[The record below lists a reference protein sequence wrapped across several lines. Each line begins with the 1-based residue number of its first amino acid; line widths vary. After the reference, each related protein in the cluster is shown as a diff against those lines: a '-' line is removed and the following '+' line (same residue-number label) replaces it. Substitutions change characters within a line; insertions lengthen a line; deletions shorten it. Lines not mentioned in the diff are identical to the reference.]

1 MSDLFDVLPA
11 DGRALLRQTPPHDW
25 VPPMLATLTARRFS
39 DPAWLFER
47 KFDGERCLGYR
58 RGSDVRLLSRNRKR
72 VDGAYPEVAEALA
85 GESQSDIVVD
95 GEVVAFEG
103 GRTSFGRLQRR
114 MQVRDREAA
123 RRSGIAVF
131 YYVFDVLHLG
141 GYDTTDLPLRLRK
154 RLLRR
159 ALTYRQPLRY
169 SAHRNA
175 EGEAFHLEACR
186 RGWEGVIAKR
196 SDSRYVGRR
205 SPDWL
210 KFKCANQQE
219 VVIGG
224 FTEPAGSRVGFGA
237 LLVGFHIGD
246 DLVYA
251 GKVGTGYDTE
261 TLLSLRRRLEAL
273 TTDEPPFIGVRAHQR
288 GVHWVHPDLVAQV
301 AFTEW
306 TEDTKLRHPRFLGLR
321 RDKDPGEVVRELPT

>member
-11 DGRALLRQTPPHDW
+11 DGRALLRPTPPPDW

-72 VDGAYPEVAEALA
+72 LDGAYPEVAEALA
-85 GESQSDIVVD
+85 RESESDIVVD
-95 GEVVAFEG
+95 GEIVAFEG

-114 MQVRDREAA
+114 MQVRDPEAA

-141 GYDTTDLPLRLRK
+141 GYDTTALPLRQRK

-159 ALTYRQPLRY
+159 ALTYGQPLRY

-175 EGEAFHLEACR
+175 DGEAFHLEACR

-237 LLVGFHIGD
+237 LLVGFHVGD

-321 RDKDPGEVVRELPT
+321 RDKDPGEVVREVPT

>member
-1 MSDLFDVLPA
+1 
-11 DGRALLRQTPPHDW
+11 
-25 VPPMLATLTARRFS
+25 MLATLTARRFS
-39 DPAWLFER
+39 DPAWVFER

-58 RGSDVRLLSRNRKR
+58 RGGDVRLMSRNRKR
-72 VDGAYPEVAEALA
+72 LDGTYPEVAEALA
-85 GESQSDIVVD
+85 RETESDIVVD
-95 GEVVAFEG
+95 GEIVAFEG

-123 RRSGIAVF
+123 RASGIAVF

-141 GYDTTDLPLRLRK
+141 GFDTTGLPLRMRK
-154 RLLRR
+154 RLLRG

-175 EGEAFHLEACR
+175 DGEAFHREACS

-196 SDSRYVGRR
+196 ADSSYVGRR

-219 VVIGG
+219 VVVGG

-237 LLVGFHIGD
+237 LLVGFHVGD

-261 TLLSLRRRLEAL
+261 TLLSLRRRLDAL
-273 TTDEPPFIGVRAHQR
+273 TTDEPPFMGVRAHQR

-306 TEDTKLRHPRFLGLR
+306 TEDAKLRHPRFLGLR
-321 RDKDPGEVVRELPT
+321 RDKAPGEVVRELPTQEP

>member
-1 MSDLFDVLPA
+1 
-11 DGRALLRQTPPHDW
+11 
-25 VPPMLATLTARRFS
+25 
-39 DPAWLFER
+39 
-47 KFDGERCLGYR
+47 
-58 RGSDVRLLSRNRKR
+58 
-72 VDGAYPEVAEALA
+72 
-85 GESQSDIVVD
+85 
-95 GEVVAFEG
+95 
-103 GRTSFGRLQRR
+103 
-114 MQVRDREAA
+114 
-123 RRSGIAVF
+123 
-131 YYVFDVLHLG
+131 
-141 GYDTTDLPLRLRK
+141 LRLRK

-237 LLVGFHIGD
+237 LLVGFHAGD

-273 TTDEPPFIGVRAHQR
+273 TTDEPPFIGVRAHER
-288 GVHWVHPDLVAQV
+288 GVHWVRPDLVAQV

-321 RDKDPGEVVRELPT
+321 RDKDPGEVVREVPT